1 MSVASAVLRG
11 EATGSA
17 DGFIADVA
25 SMTKKD
31 LKPGDV
37 LDGEGGYTVFGR
49 LTSARE
55 SLTNRYL
62 PLGLSSDAKL
72 IKPIAKDTYVTYD
85 DVELD
90 ETSLAFRIRKT
101 LEEE

>member
-1 MSVASAVLRG
+1 MILSRG
-11 EATGSA
+11 INAQERSETRRCS
-17 DGFIADVA
+17 
-25 SMTKKD
+25 
-31 LKPGDV
+31 
-37 LDGEGGYTVFGR
+37 GR

-90 ETSLAFRIRKT
+90 ETSLAFKIRKT
-101 LEEE
+101 MEDEYRQYGLSDE